1 MQEKIQKVE
10 AELSLRQDEGTS
22 LESSEGRGSDHKI
35 VEHVAREYET
45 KEQVEQNIERVRQ
58 VQVHQ
63 KDALLTQAQT
73 QISEMSASVIEL
85 QQRLQE
91 ANHRQLDLEA
101 ELKNR
106 DIERQEAQ
114 KSSGRIEAARHDLA
128 AAQRTALDL
137 SKALDHKQV
146 LDV

>member
-1 MQEKIQKVE
+1 
-10 AELSLRQDEGTS
+10 
-22 LESSEGRGSDHKI
+22 
-35 VEHVAREYET
+35 
-45 KEQVEQNIERVRQ
+45 
-58 VQVHQ
+58 
-63 KDALLTQAQT
+63 
-73 QISEMSASVIEL
+73 MSASVIEL

-91 ANHRQLDLEA
+91 ANHRQLNLEA